1 MSDFEWT
8 RVLEDR
14 LIGLRIKGDSY
25 PDIAEDL
32 GCSAAAAR
40 SKYRRM
46 TGTHKSGAGSEALD
60 AGPGGAGA
68 GAEKETDSV
77 LLTRDDI
84 SRILSLDDL
93 LAFFKVD
100 EAAWAVRDFRVNKWE
115 NYSVEN
121 GVTPLY
127 QVRANLIRNVQ
138 RDAEIAR
145 QAYAQVVR
153 DMQECSP
160 VYPEPEPW
168 DMYDAM
174 GGTVDPVL
182 LEIAPMD
189 AHLGM
194 LAWGRECGEPWD
206 LDAAVEAY
214 VETTMKALTA
224 ARFYDV
230 ERILFVVGNDLIHAD
245 TLQGGKVATTT
256 AGTAQDMDTR
266 LPKIFTAARRAVV
279 QCIDAAREIAHVDVL
294 VVAGNH
300 DQQTSYRLGEVLNAW
315 YRLDDR
321 VDVLYSPA
329 KRQGYQYG
337 KNGFLFTHGEEF
349 KRKREPLALIFADEF
364 PDLWAQSEYRE
375 VHCGHF
381 HSTQSMRYN
390 PDPELTE
397 TRGVRLRVLPAL
409 TPADAWHVE
418 SGFRHHR
425 AVTALAFHREG
436 GLAGLHEFTPERG

>member
-1 MSDFEWT
+1 MSNFEWT
-8 RVLEDR
+8 SYREGVLLAMRKE
-14 LIGLRIKGDSY
+14 GQSY
-25 PDIAEDL
+25 PDIAGTI

-40 SKYRRM
+40 SKYRRL
-46 TGTHKSGAGSEALD
+46 TGTHKSGAGSGRVADLD
-60 AGPGGAGA
+60 ANSVGEADTA
-68 GAEKETDSV
+68 DSV

-138 RDAEIAR
+138 RDAELA
-145 QAYAQVVR
+145 AEVYAQVVE
-153 DMQECSP
+153 DMREASP
-160 VYPEPEPW
+160 FYYELRPW
-168 DMYDAM
+168 REDESEFNE
-174 GGTVDPVL
+174 PVL

-279 QCIDAAREIAHVDVL
+279 QCIDAAREVAPTDVL

-300 DQQTSYRLGEVLNAW
+300 DSQTSYRLGEVLNAW

-321 VDVLYSPA
+321 VDVIYSPA

-381 HSTQSMRYN
+381 HSTKTQRYN
-390 PDPELTE
+390 PQDELSE

-418 SGFRHHR
+418 KGFRHHR
-425 AVTALAFHREG
+425 AVTALAFHRDG
-436 GLAGLHEFTPERG
+436 GLAGLHEFTPERNG

>member
-1 MSDFEWT
+1 MSDTFEWT
-8 RVLEDR
+8 AESEQYLLSARTPGGC
-14 LIGLRIKGDSY
+14 GLTF
-25 PDIAEDL
+25 AEVGAIL

-40 SKYRRM
+40 SKYRRL
-46 TGTHKSGAGSEALD
+46 TKDGEPKSLD
-60 AGPGGAGA
+60 TLGNWNPP
-68 GAEKETDSV
+68 EPDPEPSDSV

-127 QVRANLIRNVQ
+127 QVRANLVRNVQ
-138 RDAEIAR
+138 RDAELA
-145 QAYAQVVR
+145 AEVYAQVVE
-153 DMQECSP
+153 DMRTFSP
-160 VYPEPEPW
+160 AEYSVEGFAKHHITP
-168 DMYDAM
+168 AA
-174 GGTVDPVL
+174 PVL

-194 LAWGRECGEPWD
+194 LAWGRETGEAYD
-206 LDAAVEAY
+206 LEIAVETY
-214 VETTMKALTA
+214 VETVRQALAA

-230 ERILFVVGNDLIHAD
+230 ERILFIVGNDLIHAD

-279 QCIDAAREIAHVDVL
+279 QCIDAAREIAPTDVL

-300 DQQTSYRLGEVLNAW
+300 DSQTSYRLGEVLQAW
-315 YRLDDR
+315 YRLDER
-321 VDVLYSPA
+321 VSVLNEPS
-329 KRQGYQYG
+329 KRQAYQYG

-349 KRKREPLALIFADEF
+349 KRKREPLALIFAEEH
-364 PDLWAQSEYRE
+364 PELWAASTYRE

-381 HSTQSMRYN
+381 HSTQTLNYSSPN
-390 PDPELTE
+390 VDLSE

-418 SGFRHHR
+418 QGFRHHR
-425 AVTALAFHREG
+425 AVTALAFHRDG
-436 GLAGLHEFTPERG
+436 GLAGLHEFTPGRN